1 MADSQLELLRK
12 TAALARLEL
21 TVEEARTF
29 AGEVEA
35 ILDHFQILA
44 SLDLEGVEP
53 TFGATPL
60 EDVKRSDDPRPSL
73 PVDRIL
79 ANAPDR
85 REDYLGVPKTIGGV
99 E

>member
-1 MADSQLELLRK
+1 MSDSQLELLRK

-21 TVEEARTF
+21 SEEEARTL

-35 ILDHFQILA
+35 ILDHFRILA

-53 TFGATPL
+53 TSGATPL
-60 EDVKRSDDPRPSL
+60 EDVKRPDEPRPSL
-73 PVDRIL
+73 PVDRTL
-79 ANAPDR
+79 ENAPDR
-85 REDYLGVPKTIGGV
+85 REDFFGVPKTIGGV